1 MVYLEKI
8 CNKPFLTWLTPKMYR
23 GILHQIAKSPRDLA
37 TRSPPP
43 PSPQLKETARD
54 VQFNRW
60 KESPQSTVHSWCSPL
75 PPTPPLKTAM
85 FSSSIVIPV
94 VCWLICLATAQSADQ
109 TPAATDLNSSMLS
122 FQSAGLVPQ
131 ILVKAPANLLEVDAH
146 CHTAFT
152 IVGHS

>member
-8 CNKPFLTWLTPKMYR
+8 CNKPFLSWLTPKMYR
-23 GILHQIAKSPRDLA
+23 GILHKIAKSPRDLA
-37 TRSPPP
+37 TRSPPSLP
-43 PSPQLKETARD
+43 PTQGDCKRRA
-54 VQFNRW
+54 VQQV
-60 KESPQSTVHSWCSPL
+60 KGVSTVHSWCSPL

-131 ILVKAPANLLEVDAH
+131 ILAKAPANLLEVDAH